1 MKSVISVYNMSK
13 SKDVENIQNTISMS
27 EGIIACEISLQKK
40 EIQIIYN
47 EAFVSLNEIVD
58 SIENLGYMI
67 GLTNS

>member
-13 SKDVENIQNTISMS
+13 SKDVENIQNAISMS
-27 EGIIACEISLQKK
+27 EGIIACEISMQKK

-47 EAFVSLNEIVD
+47 EVIVSLNEIVD